1 MRFLFI
7 NSLLFVCICSS
18 YSQSTQ
24 TSKSTSA
31 NTTVYKDIGD
41 YPSEYSAATMMQR
54 VVDGLGYRYYWAT
67 EGLTDSDLKYAPG
80 NEGKTV
86 METVVHLYN
95 LSLTVHNAV
104 KGNDNL
110 RPSPALTME
119 FSKIRTMT
127 LEMIKST
134 SDYLRAN
141 PKLYMEDLQIT
152 FVRGD
157 KKSEFPFWNTING
170 PLLDA
175 VYHTGQIVAFRRANG
190 NPTNPKVNLFSG
202 KAPE

>member
-1 MRFLFI
+1 MKFLFF
-7 NSLLFVCICSS
+7 SGLLFVCIGSI

-31 NTTVYKDIGD
+31 NNAVYKDIGD
-41 YPSEYSAATMMQR
+41 YPSEYSAATMMLR

-67 EGLTDSDLKYAPG
+67 EGLTESDLKYAPG

-86 METVVHLYN
+86 LETIEHLYN

-104 KGNDNL
+104 KGIDNL
-110 RPSPALTME
+110 RPSPVLTME
-119 FSKIRTMT
+119 FSKMRVMT
-127 LEMIKST
+127 LEMLKST
-134 SDYLRAN
+134 SDYLRAH
-141 PKLYMEDLQIT
+141 PELYMDDLQIT

-157 KKSEFPFWNTING
+157 KKSDFPFWNTING

-190 NPTNPKVNLFSG
+190 NPTNPKVNLFTG